1 MLELFVKMQAA
12 IIERLRLIRED
23 GATAVEYG
31 LIVGLMTLTLI
42 IGANRFSTTVNKSY
56 NVITNSIASAVG

>member
-31 LIVGLMTLTLI
+31 LIIGLMTLTLI

-56 NVITNSIASAVG
+56 NVITNSIVSAVG

>member
-31 LIVGLMTLTLI
+31 LLIGLMTLTLI

-56 NVITNSIASAVG
+56 NVITNSIVSAVG